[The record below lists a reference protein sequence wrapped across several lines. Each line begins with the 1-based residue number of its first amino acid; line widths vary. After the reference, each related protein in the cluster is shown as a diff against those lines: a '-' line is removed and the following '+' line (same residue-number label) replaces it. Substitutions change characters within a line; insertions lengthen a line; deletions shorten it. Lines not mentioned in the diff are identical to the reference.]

1 MGAWREQGVI
11 VASLPMSGRRGFS
24 GERAA
29 RPSVTLLLVV
39 AAAALAGTLLVPAG
53 PYRVVILAIGA
64 TLLALAALIGLQR
77 WVASLGDR
85 RLRARVGAVTADDP
99 TPCIA
104 TDDAGLVRH
113 QNGAARA
120 RFGHCQGEP
129 VTKALGGFLASPG
142 ALLPQI
148 QAAAARTGHAVRDF
162 PTRDGHL
169 RLSAHSLRPSGC
181 LWRVEALPGP
191 TSGGFGPD
199 PLAVPA
205 AITAPD
211 GTILE
216 LNAALRNLMADSP
229 ASLGEILTDDPG
241 VASGPVDLVTPQGPL
256 RKWLVQEPQE
266 QGRQAC
272 YFLPPQI
279 GRTAH
284 EPALAAGTLEDFESL
299 PVALIGLD
307 ADGNVVQDNAEARR
321 LLEIATTP
329 VPFSELVEG
338 LGRPIG
344 AWLRDALEGRTL
356 GEPEI
361 LRACR
366 VDPERFV
373 QVTLRSGDASGD
385 AVLIAVISDATE
397 LKNLEAKFVQSQKM
411 QAIGQLAG
419 GVAHDFNNL
428 LTAISGHC
436 DLLLLRHAE
445 DDPDYP
451 DLIQIHH
458 NANRAASL
466 VGQLLAF
473 SRKQAH
479 KPELLDL
486 HDTLSDLTHLLNRLV
501 GESVRLVLDLAAEPL
516 HLHADKRQFEQVMM
530 NLVVNARDA
539 MPEGGDVTIA
549 AAPCRLD
556 TELRRDRAVVPPGDY
571 IRITITDAGV
581 GIEPEKL
588 DRVFEPFYTT
598 KRVGEGTGL
607 GLSTVYGIMKQS
619 GGFVFC
625 DSEAGAG
632 AVFTLYLPASAP
644 ADAQGPVAGT
654 REAAPAGDAV
664 VLLVEDEA
672 PVRAFAGRAL
682 RIRGFSVIEA
692 DSAETALELLD
703 DENLHV
709 DIFVTD
715 VSLPGI
721 DGPGWVRMALERRPD
736 TPTVFITGH
745 AAESLTN
752 DLDRLPNACLLAK
765 PFSIYDLSHMVGTQL
780 SRA

>member
-1 MGAWREQGVI
+1 MT
-11 VASLPMSGRRGFS
+11 SLPMSGQRRFS
-24 GERAA
+24 GARAA
-29 RPSVTLLLVV
+29 LPSVPLLIV
-39 AAAALAGTLLVPAG
+39 AGALALAGSLLAPAG
-53 PYRVVILAIGA
+53 PYRAVIVA
-64 TLLALAALIGLQR
+64 TGVTLIALAALIRLHR
-77 WVASLGDR
+77 WYACLGER
-85 RLRARVGAVTADDP
+85 RLHERLHAVTADDP

-104 TDDAGLVRH
+104 TDDEGRVRH

-120 RFGHCQGEP
+120 RFGHREGEP
-129 VTKALGGFLASPG
+129 VTKALGGIVASPG

-148 QAAAARTGHAVRDF
+148 QAAAIRTGHAVRDF

-181 LWRVEALPGP
+181 LWRIEALPERIA
-191 TSGGFGPD
+191 GGFGPD
-199 PLAVPA
+199 DLSIPA
-205 AITAPD
+205 AITTPE

-216 LNAALRNLMADSP
+216 LNDALRDLSANSP
-229 ASLGEILTDDPG
+229 ASLREMLAGDPPG
-241 VASGPVDLVTPQGPL
+241 ASGPVELVTPQGPR
-256 RKWLVQEPQE
+256 RKWLVQAPQE
-266 QGRQAC
+266 QGRHAC
-272 YFLPPQI
+272 YFLPAQI
-279 GRTAH
+279 APSAG
-284 EPALAAGTLEDFESL
+284 EPALATGTLEDFESL

-307 ADGNVVQDNAEARR
+307 ADGKVVHDNAEARR
-321 LLEIATTP
+321 LLEIAATP
-329 VPFSELVEG
+329 VAFSDLVEG

-344 AWLRDALEGRTL
+344 AWLRDALDGRTL
-356 GEPEI
+356 GKPEI

-366 VDPERFV
+366 VDPERYV
-373 QVTLRSGDASGD
+373 QVTLHSGETSGD

-436 DLLLLRHAE
+436 DLLLLRHTE

-451 DLIQIHH
+451 DLLQIHH

-486 HDTLSDLTHLLNRLV
+486 HDTLSDLIHLLNRLV
-501 GESVRLVLDLAAEPL
+501 GEGVRLELDLAPESL

-549 AAPCRLD
+549 AGPCRLD
-556 TELRRDRAVVPPGDY
+556 TELRRDRAIVPTGDY
-571 IRITITDAGV
+571 IKITVTDAGV
-581 GIEPEKL
+581 GIEPDKL

-625 DSEAGAG
+625 DSERGAG
-632 AVFTLYLPASAP
+632 TVFTLYLPASAP
-644 ADAQGPVAGT
+644 SDAEGVVVGA
-654 REAAPAGDAV
+654 REAAHQRDAV

-682 RIRGFSVIEA
+682 RIRGFSVVEA

-703 DENLHV
+703 DEALHV

-721 DGPGWVRMALERRPD
+721 DGPDWVRAALEKRPD

-752 DLDRLPNACLLAK
+752 VLERLPNACLLAK
-765 PFSIYDLSHMVGTQL
+765 PFSIFDLSQVVSAQL
-780 SRA
+780 SSP